1 MQVYEIQS
9 GPGGPDS
16 LILADHPEPMLQ
28 AGQVLVKMHAA
39 ALNYRDLQV
48 LRGTYGV
55 QPTVPLSD
63 GAGEIVAT
71 AKDVTRWQVGDRVTG
86 IFRQTFISGELTPEN
101 AASALGGETNGV
113 LVEFKAFDQQGL
125 VKIPDHLSYEEAAT
139 LPCAAVTA
147 WNALITEGQL
157 KAGET
162 VLLLGRGGVSVF
174 ALQFAKL
181 VGAKV
186 FITSGTNEKLKQAY
200 DLGAD
205 VGINYNTTPRWDIEL
220 QALTNGRGLDNIVEL
235 GGSATLPKSL
245 RAAGYGGKIEL
256 VGVISGTVSELD
268 ITLILG
274 KRLRIQ
280 GISVGSRDSFEEMNR
295 AIVQQKMRPIIDR
308 VFPFKEAKAAMA
320 YLERGAHFGKVVVTI

>member
-9 GPGGPDS
+9 GRGGPDS

-113 LVEFKAFDQQGL
+113 LAEFKAFDQQGL

-147 WNALITEGQL
+147 WNALITEGHL

-162 VLLLGRGGVSVF
+162 VL
-174 ALQFAKL
+174 
-181 VGAKV
+181 
-186 FITSGTNEKLKQAY
+186 
-200 DLGAD
+200 
-205 VGINYNTTPRWDIEL
+205 
-220 QALTNGRGLDNIVEL
+220 
-235 GGSATLPKSL
+235 
-245 RAAGYGGKIEL
+245 
-256 VGVISGTVSELD
+256 
-268 ITLILG
+268 
-274 KRLRIQ
+274 RLRIQ
-280 GISVGSRDSFEEMNR
+280 GLSVGSRDSFEEMNR